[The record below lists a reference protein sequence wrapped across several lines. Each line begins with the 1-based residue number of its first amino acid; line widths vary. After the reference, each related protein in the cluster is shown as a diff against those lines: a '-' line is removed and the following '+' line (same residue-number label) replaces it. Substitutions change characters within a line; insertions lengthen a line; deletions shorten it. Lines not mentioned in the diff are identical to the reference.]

1 MVTANARIQVLK
13 MIEEGKITASEGV
26 RLLEQGEAEPGV
38 GVNGNSATAPRWLHV
53 LVTDTSSGKTRV
65 NVRLPANLINA
76 GVKLGARL
84 ATEMDGLNMEQIS
97 ESIRNGYTGP
107 VIDVVDDEDQE
118 HVQIFLE

>member
-1 MVTANARIQVLK
+1 

-26 RLLEQGEAEPGV
+26 RLLEKGEAEPHV
-38 GVNGNSATAPRWLHV
+38 GVNGNSPTGPRWLHV

-65 NVRLPANLINA
+65 NVRLPANLVNA

-84 ATEMDGLNMEQIS
+84 ATETDGLNMEQIS
-97 ESIRNGYTGP
+97 ESIRNGYIGP
-107 VIDVVDDEDQE
+107 VIDVIDEDDEE